1 MSDYRCVSDCRS
13 RGPEF
18 HPGLGPYFCAPL
30 TGFLV
35 AAHLISLKKKCS
47 LDTPL
52 TKELYV
58 YYKVHL
64 LIRPE
69 NPRNSIHDKPY
80 NPIHTHY
87 YNLHRQNN
95 NGIKAP
101 TATNTGNNIVLVSSP
116 AYGSF
121 TFGPE
126 GRRDADCL
134 DSLIFS
140 SSSSSSSSWLVSIPG
155 KGANFGTS
163 EKQEFMFST
172 VPVN

>member
-1 MSDYRCVSDCRS
+1 MSDYRCVSYCRS
-13 RGPEF
+13 RGREF

-30 TGFLV
+30 SGFLV
-35 AAHLISLKKKCS
+35 AAHIISLKKKCS

-52 TKELYV
+52 TKELHV
-58 YYKVHL
+58 YYIKSISIL
-64 LIRPE
+64 DKE

-80 NPIHTHY
+80 IPIHTHY

-121 TFGPE
+121 TFGPD

-140 SSSSSSSSWLVSIPG
+140 SSSSSSSS
-155 KGANFGTS
+155 
-163 EKQEFMFST
+163 
-172 VPVN
+172 